1 MAWVDIF
8 RTKMGTDEAI
18 KTSKIMYSMKYMGCR
33 YSEDYDRVFN
43 EIKNIDIN
51 WYINILKD

>member
-1 MAWVDIF
+1 
-8 RTKMGTDEAI
+8 MGTDEAI
-18 KTSKIMYSMKYMGCR
+18 KTSKIMYNMKYMGCR